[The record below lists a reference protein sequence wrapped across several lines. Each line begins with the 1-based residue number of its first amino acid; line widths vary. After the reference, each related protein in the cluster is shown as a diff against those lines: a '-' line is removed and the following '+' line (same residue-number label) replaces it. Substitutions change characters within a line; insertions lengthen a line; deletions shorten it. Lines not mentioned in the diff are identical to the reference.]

1 MRRRSRFF
9 LALLVILLSAT
20 AGGIAYF
27 IMNPDKLEQITGIP
41 DVNDPLDTIFQ
52 LFGAEPSE
60 VRELR
65 KAEVP
70 ESDPGHYEYYFKAL
84 DGEEKRCYR
93 EILNGIR
100 EHREQFYITLAE
112 DERVNHVYKAV
123 LFDHP
128 ELYWVHNREHVY
140 RTVYG
145 DSDYC
150 LFTPGY
156 TYTEEELP
164 LIDAAL
170 DTAWQEVSA
179 LTSTDMSDYDKIS
192 TVYTYII
199 ENTEYVPTEHD
210 QNIAGVFW
218 QKEAVCAGYAE
229 AVQYLL
235 EKLGVYCI
243 YVEGD
248 SEGSEE
254 GHAWNIA
261 RIGGDYY
268 YIDATNGDQPEFL
281 AGNAASLEE
290 HKTIIYDYLCPF
302 PEEYEAT
309 YTPDADFDVPD
320 CTSRAFNFYVL
331 NNACFDTY
339 DRQAVYDLCRLRVDN
354 NAAVIRF
361 KFSNRASFEEAKS
374 EWVSGD
380 AASEVAQYYM
390 QFHSLQSV
398 QYYSG
403 ELDSFNTLYYIF

>member
-1 MRRRSRFF
+1 MRKLMRRRSRFF

-145 DSDYC
+145 DS
-150 LFTPGY
+150 GR
-156 TYTEEELP
+156 
-164 LIDAAL
+164 AA
-170 DTAWQEVSA
+170 A
-179 LTSTDMSDYDKIS
+179 Y
-192 TVYTYII
+192 
-199 ENTEYVPTEHD
+199 
-210 QNIAGVFW
+210 
-218 QKEAVCAGYAE
+218 
-229 AVQYLL
+229 
-235 EKLGVYCI
+235 
-243 YVEGD
+243 
-248 SEGSEE
+248 
-254 GHAWNIA
+254 
-261 RIGGDYY
+261 
-268 YIDATNGDQPEFL
+268 
-281 AGNAASLEE
+281 
-290 HKTIIYDYLCPF
+290 
-302 PEEYEAT
+302 
-309 YTPDADFDVPD
+309 
-320 CTSRAFNFYVL
+320 
-331 NNACFDTY
+331 
-339 DRQAVYDLCRLRVDN
+339 
-354 NAAVIRF
+354 
-361 KFSNRASFEEAKS
+361 
-374 EWVSGD
+374 
-380 AASEVAQYYM
+380 
-390 QFHSLQSV
+390 
-398 QYYSG
+398 
-403 ELDSFNTLYYIF
+403 